1 MGEKL
6 NFFLNMRILL
16 IIGGI
21 ETNPGPSR
29 TKKYTKHI
37 TIAHVNINSITAPG
51 NLQELQNFVKAHQIL
66 ILALTET
73 KLDDSIHPSL
83 YAIDDF
89 HPPLTRHRD
98 RHGGGTAI
106 YIHSSLAF
114 SRIPSLELTGE
125 EWIWVKVKV
134 KTLYFSYALSI
145 FLLTL
150 QHSDNR
156 NLLTA

>member
-1 MGEKL
+1 
-6 NFFLNMRILL
+6 MRILL

-51 NLQELQNFVKAHQIL
+51 KLQELQNFVKAHQIL

-106 YIHSSLAF
+106 YILSSLTF